1 MAIRHF
7 AKIDK
12 ETNEVLA
19 VTVKNDS
26 KTNWNAFES
35 NTDYIWKETFP
46 NAEPGIASYR
56 YNPAGVGVTY
66 YADADA
72 FILEN
77 PGIGTSRVLN
87 ATTYQWDPSV
97 PRPTTLANLYEWDDE
112 YCQWLTMI
120 SPGNSGGFENSDLL
134 DEITIPGNNV
144 DSMVRYIGE
153 QYAPDGSVVKLVID

>member
-12 ETNEVLA
+12 ETNQVLK

-46 NAEPGIASYR
+46 DAEPGIASYR
-56 YNPAGVGVTY
+56 YNYAGVGGTY

-72 FILEN
+72 FIPKY

-87 ATTYQWDPSV
+87 TTTYQWDPSA
-97 PRPTTLANLYEWDDE
+97 PRPTTLPNLYEWDDE

-120 SPGNSGGFENSDLL
+120 SPGNAGGFENSDLL
-134 DEITIPGNNV
+134 SEITLPGNDIDN
-144 DSMVRYIGE
+144 MNKYIGE
-153 QYAPDGSVVKLVID
+153 QYAPDGTFIKLVID

>member
-1 MAIRHF
+1 MAIRYF

-12 ETNEVLA
+12 ETNEVLT

-46 NAEPGIASYR
+46 GVEPGIASYR
-56 YNPAGVGVTY
+56 YNPAGAGVTY

-87 ATTYQWDPSV
+87 TTTYQWDPST

-134 DEITIPGNNV
+134 DDITIPGNNV